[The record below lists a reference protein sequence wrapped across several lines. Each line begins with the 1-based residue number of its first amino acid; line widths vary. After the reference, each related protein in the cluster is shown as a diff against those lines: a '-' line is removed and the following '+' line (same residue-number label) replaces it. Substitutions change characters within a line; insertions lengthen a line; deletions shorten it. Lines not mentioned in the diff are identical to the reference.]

1 MPSLE
6 GATGWF
12 GGTQAHAEAE
22 VVGQPTL
29 VHFWSMSCGT
39 CKDNMP
45 RIAEW
50 RDGLKESG
58 LRVIAVHM
66 PRYESDTDV
75 DGVRAA
81 IATYGVTELCAI
93 DNEHKLREA
102 FQNDQGYVPA
112 YYLFD
117 DEGKLRS
124 FAAGERGLDLL
135 KATLDRVMAQAQQMA
150 TSLPIS
156 GGKPTFP
163 DHELITV
170 EVCSVTAPLL
180 SRTGLQSGLA
190 SKC

>member
-1 MPSLE
+1 MPPLA
-6 GATGWF
+6 GATEWF

-22 VVGQPTL
+22 AKGQPTL
-29 VHFWSMSCGT
+29 IHFWSMSCGT

-50 RDGLKESG
+50 RDTLKERG

-66 PRYESDTDV
+66 PRYEADTDV
-75 DGVRAA
+75 EAVRDA
-81 IATYGVTELCAI
+81 IDTYSITEPCAV

-117 DEGKLRS
+117 GEGKLRG

-135 KATLDRVMAQAQQMA
+135 KATLDRVMAAIPQPAN
-150 TSLPIS
+150 S
-156 GGKPTFP
+156 
-163 DHELITV
+163 
-170 EVCSVTAPLL
+170 
-180 SRTGLQSGLA
+180 
-190 SKC
+190 